1 GNGVVDAADTLAILQ
16 NWGLA
21 PQGERGTQAGQEA
34 SRRLSTVLYV
44 QPDTVTLGMPA
55 VFDVILGNEASPAED
70 VYGLAF
76 TIVYDTAAVEPGS
89 VFMAFGDSWIG
100 QQPGSLLGLG
110 RDRYNDGRIDVALT
124 RIDGQNVSGQGAI
137 AQLHITIQDV
147 IFLRSSEYEMI
158 LDIENVR
165 LINSAEEWAEIAT
178 QSSTIAI
185 GEVVSSAGSPLRDG
199 SLKVYPVP
207 AKDRIFI
214 QSASHPVK
222 RVEVVG

>member
-1 GNGVVDAADTLAILQ
+1 
-16 NWGLA
+16 
-21 PQGERGTQAGQEA
+21 
-34 SRRLSTVLYV
+34 
-44 QPDTVTLGMPA
+44 
-55 VFDVILGNEASPAED
+55 
-70 VYGLAF
+70 
-76 TIVYDTAAVEPGS
+76 
-89 VFMAFGDSWIG
+89 MAFGDSWIG

-222 RVEVVG
+222 RVEVVGMDGRRWASQANVSELSVADLPAGPYFLRIWTEGGVSVRRLVVVR